1 MIQLEQQRQLAL
13 ASPKLEASQLQQA
26 VQQQQQ
32 LWRPGLAGQ
41 KQRGGQQAQHD
52 VQDAVSA

>member
-26 VQQQQQ
+26 VQQQQ
-32 LWRPGLAGQ
+32 LWLPGLAGQ